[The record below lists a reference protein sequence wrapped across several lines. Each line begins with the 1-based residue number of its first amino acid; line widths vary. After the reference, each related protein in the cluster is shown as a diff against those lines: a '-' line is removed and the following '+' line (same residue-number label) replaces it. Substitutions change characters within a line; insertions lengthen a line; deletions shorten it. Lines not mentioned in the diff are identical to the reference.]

1 MPSIPLYTFTS
12 FSDPNATDG
21 TVPDDI
27 NDSGQIVGHY
37 TGTDNNFH
45 GFLYNVGSSSY
56 VTLTDPLGT
65 STYANGINN
74 SGLIV
79 GFYGDFSASGGS
91 SATHAFTYDS
101 SKISSSTTP
110 RYVSFDDPSAAGA
123 TSANGINDSGQI
135 VGNYRY
141 NTFDTHGFLV
151 DVRGNYTSLDG
162 PGGSTSSE
170 AVDINNRSQ
179 IVGGYL
185 ASSSQDRAG
194 EPPHAG
200 TYRGF
205 IYDHGSYTTI
215 SVPSS
220 SGEFTTP
227 TGINDLGQVVG
238 YYRDGTNAYRG
249 FIYSNGVYTT
259 IDDPNGQIAYGTG
272 TVLNGINDQG
282 QIVGYATR
290 LSGDTTGSAVNSDS
304 FVLTLPT
311 LITLN
316 AASAD
321 YYVPGTTPVVL
332 ESGLTLDSRLGNTVG
347 GASVVVSGGTFAGDG
362 DLLGANTAG
371 TLIST
376 SYDSTNETLTLTGN
390 DTLANYQAVLRSV
403 MFSSSSQ
410 DPGAHHSRTVSWL
423 ISSASAASASVTMTI
438 DMHRLPGLTVSS
450 LGNAVR
456 GAQLPLYNLVSVIDR
471 DNVGIQKLELWDS
484 NGTVSGGQFMI
495 NGVAQS
501 GGHEIDVSPADLS
514 KTVYDV
520 GTMGGSDTLW
530 ARLQQFNGTLTPW
543 QQLTVT
549 APLDNAPVVAVANTT
564 ATAQQVF
571 AAGSLFGANDADG
584 DALTQYGF
592 WNTGAGGGRFLLNGF
607 TQPLNQEID
616 VSAAQLSHLVYQ
628 AGSGTDTLW
637 VRVNDGAQWSSWSNA
652 FTVTVP
658 ASTAPAADTA
668 PAVSVTSITAFH
680 GESFAAA
687 NLFAAHDG
695 ENNPIAQ
702 YGFWNSGAGGGH
714 FVLNGVAQ
722 VVNQE
727 IDVTAAQLSHLSYQ
741 SGSGA
746 DTLWVR
752 ASDGTLWS
760 GWSSSFMVTAP
771 IDSAPAVSVQDL
783 TVTTHGQDF
792 AAQSLFTAQDAE
804 NDTLTQFAFW
814 NTGTGG
820 AHFLLNGTTLPIN
833 QEIDV
838 TAAQLSS
845 LRYMP
850 GEGSDSVWVR
860 ANDGIQWGPWSSSF
874 TVTGPIDT
882 GPVITPANSSTHAVA
897 NQIFNAA
904 SLFSYSDPFG
914 YGAQQYDFWN
924 GGSGGGHFL
933 LNGSALPPNQDNIIS
948 ASQLS
953 QLSYQVGSGTDTLWI
968 KANDGHVWGAWSS
981 SFTMSDPPPAIGAGE
996 TLTFGSAF
1004 ADTMSFLSDTGTLK
1018 LDDPSSFLGTVAGLH
1033 GQDAIDLA
1041 GIGFGA
1047 SSTLGY
1053 AANADHS
1060 GGTLSVGDGM
1070 HMANIA
1076 LLGSYMAS
1084 SFVAASDGHGGTLIS
1099 EAAHSSN
1106 QSPIV
1111 ALPHA

>member
-771 IDSAPAVSVQDL
+771 IDSAPAVSV
-783 TVTTHGQDF
+783 H
-792 AAQSLFTAQDAE
+792 
-804 NDTLTQFAFW
+804 
-814 NTGTGG
+814 
-820 AHFLLNGTTLPIN
+820 
-833 QEIDV
+833 
-838 TAAQLSS
+838 
-845 LRYMP
+845 
-850 GEGSDSVWVR
+850 
-860 ANDGIQWGPWSSSF
+860 
-874 TVTGPIDT
+874 
-882 GPVITPANSSTHAVA
+882 NSSTHAVA

-1004 ADTMSFLSDTGTLK
+1004 ADTVSFLSDTGTLK